1 MKDHELPLW
10 LASVPEEKKAPLLDS
25 GRKLID
31 PIRARIHLEG
41 IFNGTFREWA
51 AEESFSEVSKE
62 EIKEWRK
69 MVDGEKGFI
78 RSLYR
83 SDDAGLRKFLNK
95 KLYPLEMADL
105 PDYSQDETKW
115 PEHWRKGKE

>member
-10 LASVPEEKKAPLLDS
+10 LASVPEEKKALLLDS

-51 AEESFSEVSKE
+51 AEESFSEISKE

-69 MVDGEKGFI
+69 MVDGGKGFI
-78 RSLYR
+78 
-83 SDDAGLRKFLNK
+83 K
-95 KLYPLEMADL
+95 DL
-105 PDYSQDETKW
+105 VP
-115 PEHWRKGKE
+115 